1 MSSDEVLEYIKL
13 FLTKVLSR
21 DIIMCYVSYIYFLL
35 VPKAVSSLSLNKI
48 FILFV
53 ANYIIFI

>member
-21 DIIMCYVSYIYFLL
+21 DIIICYLSYIYFVL
-35 VPKAVSSLSLNKI
+35 VPKTMSSLSLNKI
-48 FILFV
+48 FIFFV